1 VFENIIKQNAYFKI
15 INIYRMKFK
24 IKAWLN
30 AFRLRTLP
38 LAFSSIIT
46 GSAIAWF
53 NFPDEF
59 NTSVLVLCFIT
70 TLLLQVLSNLA
81 NDYGDSLK
89 GTDNVDRIGPQ
100 RAIQSGA
107 LSFAE
112 MKIGIVVA
120 VLFSLVSGVWLIIE
134 ATKNLNLEIGLFFFL
149 LGIAAIAAAIKY
161 TVGKNPYGYYGLGDV
176 FVFVFFG
183 LVGVC
188 GSYYLQAHTFN
199 ITLLLPA
206 SGIGFWAT
214 TVLHLNNM
222 RDRISDEK
230 AGKITMAVRLGFANS
245 KRYFYVLNVLAIIC
259 MVMFFKDIDMRYSA
273 RFWLY
278 AAFIIFIESCY
289 KVYKIQAPLEFDA
302 LLKRN
307 ALGTF
312 LYAVIIANILW
323 MHVV

>member
-1 VFENIIKQNAYFKI
+1 
-15 INIYRMKFK
+15 MKLK

-46 GSAIAWF
+46 GSSIAWF
-53 NFPDEF
+53 YYPGQF
-59 NTSVLVLCFIT
+59 NMTVLVLCFVT

-81 NDYGDSLK
+81 NDYGDSAK
-89 GTDNVDRIGPQ
+89 GTDNADRIGPQ

-112 MKIGIVVA
+112 MKVGIIVT
-120 VLFSLVSGVWLIIE
+120 VLLSLISGVWLIVE
-134 ATKNLNLEIGLFFFL
+134 ATKNLNLEIGLFFFV
-149 LGIAAIAAAIKY
+149 LGLAAIAAAIKY

-176 FVFVFFG
+176 FVFLFFG

-188 GSYYLQAHTFN
+188 GSYYLQAHSFN
-199 ITLLLPA
+199 YMLLLPA
-206 SGIGFWAT
+206 SGIGLWST

-222 RDRISDEK
+222 RDRVSDEK

-259 MVMFFKDIDMRYSA
+259 MVLFFKDIDMRHSG
-273 RFWLY
+273 RLLLY
-278 AAFIIFIESCY
+278 ATFIIFIESCY
-289 KVYKIQAPLEFDA
+289 KVYKIQEPVEFDP
-302 LLKRN
+302 LLKRT
-307 ALGTF
+307 ALATF
-312 LYAVIIANILW
+312 VYAVIIANIFW
-323 MHVV
+323 MHMV